1 MFSFGMRS
9 IVCGLFVTLSACV
22 SVQQIE
28 TSIHESPQGHVT
40 LKTFSDSSIQASH
53 PSFLDAPL
61 LHKALQG
68 LHVLEDKA
76 LLATLVSGEGQ
87 ELPVLTDQE
96 LQFLIP
102 WLSEAFAQATPEE
115 YVWFQLTNTN
125 AMVPHET
132 SGSLYLF
139 QNLLRVTL
147 HTFQADR
154 RQNKLSSKASFSPTH
169 IRHWTLKFSP
179 ATAQQQT
186 DNIQETYAEDVIGSV
201 AIDVTTLSTAKP
213 PSKADP
219 KTVQPTQ
226 KEFSGQDA
234 EVQETQELRKE
245 IEELQE
251 QVDEQ
256 NRTLKQL
263 HDRFKQ
269 QMQSTEE

>member
-1 MFSFGMRS
+1 M
-9 IVCGLFVTLSACV
+9 
-22 SVQQIE
+22 
-28 TSIHESPQGHVT
+28 T
-40 LKTFSDSSIQASH
+40 LKTFSDSSIHASH
-53 PSFLDAPL
+53 PSFLGAPL
-61 LHKALQG
+61 LQKALQG

-125 AMVPHET
+125 ATVPHET
-132 SGSLYLF
+132 SGSLYFF

-169 IRHWTLKFSP
+169 IRHWTLTYSP

-186 DNIQETYAEDVIGSV
+186 DTSPETYPQDAIGSV
-201 AIDVTTLSTAKP
+201 AIDVTTLPTTKP
-213 PSKADP
+213 LSKTEP
-219 KTVQPTQ
+219 KTVMPLQR
-226 KEFSGQDA
+226 EIIGQDA
-234 EVQETQELRKE
+234 EVQETRQLRKE

-269 QMQSTEE
+269 QMPSPEE